1 MIAIKTPAIQVQAH
15 HIVAALHSIVV
26 AHLVHQTLVTVVI
39 HRLILHPLAV
49 PIGNK

>member
-15 HIVAALHSIVV
+15 HIVAALHLIVV
-26 AHLVHQTLVTVVI
+26 AHPVHQVLVTVVI
-39 HRLILHPLAV
+39 HHQILHPQAV